1 MRDLDG
7 TVCDPPGRETVGDR
21 ARRWGTL
28 DQPWDVVVIGGGI
41 TGAGVFREA
50 ARQGYR
56 TLLLERRD
64 FASGTSSRSGKL
76 VHGGLRYLKQG
87 QVRVTWHSVRERER
101 LLRELPGL
109 VTPLDILLPVYR
121 GDPVGGFLLKV
132 GLVIYDAMAMRRGH
146 EYHPALAFLGMAPLA
161 RKEGLLGGFRYRD
174 ALTDDARLVLRVIR
188 EGVKAGGVPLNYA
201 SVEELWC
208 PRSGRVEGL
217 TVRDAVTGSTA
228 EVRARAVVNAAGI
241 WADRLR
247 VRLGR
252 RPRLRLLRGSHLI
265 FPAARLPVPHGINV
279 FHPADGRPLYVLP
292 WEGVTLVGTTDVDHG
307 EDPEGE
313 PRISPAEAQYLL
325 EAVCHQFPS
334 LDLGPDDAL
343 STFAG
348 VRAVVGTGK
357 KDPSRESRDYAVW
370 REEMLTVAGGKLTT
384 FGVLA
389 RSALHRLRAQLS
401 PACEPATRGSA
412 AREAATREHAA
423 PGAASPAPAARADAA
438 PGTVGGTPALDPAAW
453 LRLQGRYG
461 REALDLVNKAG
472 PGELEPVPGTATLWA
487 ELRWAAARED
497 VVHLDDLLL
506 RRVRLGLQLPRGAIP
521 LLDRI
526 RPLVQG
532 ELGWD
537 DTRWQQEVDRYV
549 ALWKSSYSPA
559 LAGAASG

>member
-1 MRDLDG
+1 MGDPDC
-7 TVCDPPGRETVGDR
+7 TVCKAPGHETAGDR

-28 DQPWDVVVIGGGI
+28 DQLWDVVVIGGGI
-41 TGAGVFREA
+41 AGAGIFREA

-56 TLLLERRD
+56 TVLLERGD

-132 GLVIYDAMAMRRGH
+132 GLVIYDSMAMRRGH
-146 EYHPALAFLGMAPLA
+146 EYYPAPAFLGMAPLA
-161 RKEGLLGGFRYRD
+161 REEGLLGGFRYRD

-188 EGVKAGGVPLNYA
+188 EGVTAGGVALNYA
-201 SVEELWC
+201 AVEELHC

-217 TVRDAVTGSTA
+217 TVRDAVTGRTA
-228 EVRARAVVNAAGI
+228 EVRARAAVNAAGI

-265 FPAARLPVPHGINV
+265 FPEARLPVARGINV

-313 PRISPAEAQYLL
+313 PRISTVEAEYLL
-325 EAVCHQFPS
+325 EAVRHQFPS
-334 LDLGPDDAL
+334 LDLGPDDVL

-389 RSALHRLRAQLS
+389 RGALRRLRAPLP
-401 PACEPATRGSA
+401 PAREPATRGSA

-423 PGAASPAPAARADAA
+423 PGGASPAPAARADAA
-438 PGTVGGTPALDPAAW
+438 PGTVGGAPALDPAAW

-559 LAGAASG
+559 LAGASPR

>member
-1 MRDLDG
+1 MRDPDG
-7 TVCDPPGRETVGDR
+7 TVCGPPGGDSHCGPLAGETVGDR

-41 TGAGVFREA
+41 TGAGIFREA
-50 ARQGYR
+50 VLQGYR
-56 TLLLERRD
+56 TLLLERAD

-109 VTPLDILLPVYR
+109 VTRLDILLPVYR
-121 GDPVGGFLLKV
+121 GDPLGGFLLKV

-146 EYHPALAFLGMAPLA
+146 EYHPAPAFLGMAPHT

-188 EGVKAGGVPLNYA
+188 EGVKAGGAALNYA
-201 SVEELWC
+201 SVEELRR

-217 TVRDAVTGSTA
+217 TVRDAVTGRTA
-228 EVRARAVVNAAGI
+228 EVRARAVISAAGI

-247 VRLGR
+247 ARLGR

-265 FPAARLPVPHGINV
+265 FPAARLPVPYGINV

-307 EDPEGE
+307 DDPEGE
-313 PRISPAEAQYLL
+313 PCISPAEAEYLL
-325 EAVCHQFPS
+325 EAVRHQFPA
-334 LDLGPDDAL
+334 LDLGPDDVL

-357 KDPSRESRDYAVW
+357 KDPSRESRDYAMW

-389 RSALHRLRAQLS
+389 REALRRLQAQLPRAS
-401 PACEPATRGSA
+401 QPAAQ
-412 AREAATREHAA
+412 EAAAGGAA
-423 PGAASPAPAARADAA
+423 GPGAASLLA
-438 PGTVGGTPALDPAAW
+438 PGAW

-461 REALDLVNKAG
+461 REAADLVGRAG

-506 RRVRLGLQLPRGAIP
+506 RRVRLGLQLARGAIP

-537 DTRWQQEVDRYV
+537 ETRWQQELDRYI
-549 ALWKSSYSPA
+549 ALWDSSYSPA
-559 LAGAASG
+559 LAGATPG